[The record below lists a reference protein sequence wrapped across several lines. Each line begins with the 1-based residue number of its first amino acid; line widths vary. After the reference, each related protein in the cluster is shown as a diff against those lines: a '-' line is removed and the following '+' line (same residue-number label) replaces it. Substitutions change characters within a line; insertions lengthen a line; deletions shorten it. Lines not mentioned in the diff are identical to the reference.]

1 MAASAGP
8 WPRATGE
15 RFVSLSTSG
24 QGYSL
29 WGEYGLS
36 RGQWLVVQGSLGQNS
51 TGQASLAWWRQL
63 GKGEGAHRVAMGF
76 ALGTQINNTEATP
89 YLGVSTSWG
98 MGLTRPFSGW
108 VSLDF
113 DSRIGMG
120 LTSGQMRQS
129 SHLDAT
135 LGVNLT
141 ERVKTIWQLQGSY
154 SGGTITLHAAPS
166 VVYELR
172 SGMHLELGL
181 RTPVYGPGAT
191 DVKLGSWLRF

>member
-1 MAASAGP
+1 MAWLWAIILAVSLPMAASAGP

-76 ALGTQINNTEATP
+76 ALGTQINSSEATP

-108 VSLDF
+108 VRLDF

-120 LTSGQMRQS
+120 LILRKGKPHLGHVAHGCTSLS
-129 SHLDAT
+129 SSAISASAQYT
-135 LGVNLT
+135 ACCVT
-141 ERVKTIWQLQGSY
+141 CS
-154 SGGTITLHAAPS
+154 
-166 VVYELR
+166 
-172 SGMHLELGL
+172 
-181 RTPVYGPGAT
+181 
-191 DVKLGSWLRF
+191 